1 MNRRK
6 FLKVLA
12 GGAAGV
18 AAGAPLPATPLLGFA
33 QGSAAVPGVT
43 DDEIRI
49 GMSAAFSGASAALG
63 SDYYLG
69 AQAAYEEV
77 NANGGIFG
85 RAVRVVALDDGYT
98 PARTLGNTLRLV
110 EQEGVFCLSNYVGTP
125 TLVRALPMIKAFS
138 GDDLVLVGN
147 LTGAQAQREAPYV
160 DQIFNVRAS
169 YRQEMGALVEQFW
182 ALGLRK
188 FGVFYQIDAYGRSGT
203 DGVARALAARGA
215 NILAEATYRRG
226 ATFESD
232 MSAAVGHLRDAGVEV
247 VLATGSYQACGAFTR
262 TAREGGWHAPISN
275 LSFVGADTLLDLL
288 KEAGAASGR
297 DYTTSLVNSQV
308 VPDYKDT
315 TLPVVRL
322 YRDLTDKWQPGLPG
336 SLRDLQNEASTP
348 TGYSFV
354 GLEGFINAKVLLE
367 GLRRAGPELTRQG
380 FRMAME
386 SLEDLDIGV
395 GTPVSFGLNDHQ
407 GLNNVYYTHAENG
420 VWTPLRNWA
429 AVLS

>member
-18 AAGAPLPATPLLGFA
+18 AAGAQVSAAPLFGFA
-33 QGSAAVPGVT
+33 QSSATVPGVT

-98 PARTLGNTLRLV
+98 PAKTLDNTLQLV

-138 GDDLVLVGN
+138 GDELVLVGN
-147 LTGAQAQREAPYV
+147 LTGAQTQREAPYV
-160 DQIFNVRAS
+160 DQMFNIRAS

-203 DGVARALAARGA
+203 DGVVRALAARGA
-215 NILAEATYRRG
+215 NILAESTYRRG
-226 ATFESD
+226 ANFESD
-232 MSAAVGHLRDAGVEV
+232 MSAAVDHLKDAGVEV
-247 VLATGSYQACGAFTR
+247 VLATGSYQACGAFVR
-262 TAREGGWHAPISN
+262 TARESGWNAPISN
-275 LSFVGADTLLDLL
+275 LSFVGADALLTLL

-297 DYTTSLVNSQV
+297 DYTSSLVNSQV

-322 YRDLTDKWQPGLPG
+322 YRELADKWQPALPS
-336 SLRDLQNEASTP
+336 SLPDTAYTP
-348 TGYSFV
+348 AGYSFV

-380 FRMAME
+380 FRTALE
-386 SLEDLDIGV
+386 SIQSLDVGI
-395 GTPVSFGLNDHQ
+395 GTPLSFGANDHQ
-407 GLNNVYYTHAENG
+407 GLNNVYYTYAKDG
-420 VWTPLRNWA
+420 VWTPLRDWA
-429 AVLS
+429 AVLG